1 MRKIEANEEGKF
13 FCDDCGSELNIPDH
27 IAQVPVPE
35 GFESDRAELNYF
47 CPVFCPNSKCGKCYF
62 YDKSKN
68 ILRE

>member
-27 IAQVPVPE
+27 IAQVPIPE
-35 GFESDRAELNYF
+35 GFENDRTELTMSAI
-47 CPVFCPNSKCGKCYF
+47 FCPNSKCGKSYF